1 MQFLPLTAD
10 NNTER
15 ESKSVMA
22 VSIIGAGE
30 SPYTRHPQAGT
41 TTSRTIADAIGRAVK
56 DAGLTPSDVDGFAVS
71 SFTLEPDHAID
82 LAWKMGFELS
92 WLMQDTNGGASA
104 GNMLQH
110 AVHAI
115 TAGDASVIV
124 VAAGDLMD
132 NAAFAKLVAKYNSA
146 TENHLTPLPLAGP
159 NALFAM
165 LTSRQMEKFGLV
177 REDYG
182 RIAVAQ
188 RQWAAGNPGAVYR
201 TPLTLDD
208 YLGAPMVADPL
219 GRFDCVPPVTGA
231 DAVVVVA
238 DERADGKRK
247 AKILSVTAS
256 YNADN
261 QVGDGLQT
269 GLRKCAPLA
278 WERAGVSPED
288 IDVISVYDDYP
299 AMVVAQLM
307 DIGVLADG
315 ADIAEFID
323 TQIHS
328 RDLALN
334 TSGGQLSA
342 GQAGSAGGLHGLV
355 EAVQQLRG
363 QAGDRQVQAKTA
375 AVSGYGMVLYRHGS
389 CANLTVLEAAQ

>member
-1 MQFLPLTAD
+1 
-10 NNTER
+10 
-15 ESKSVMA
+15 MA

-30 SPYTRHPQAGT
+30 SLYTRHPPAGT
-41 TTSRTIADAIGRAVK
+41 TTSRTIADAVTRALT
-56 DAGLTPSDVDGFAVS
+56 DAGLAPGEVDGFAVS

-82 LAWKMGFELS
+82 LAWRMGFGLS

-104 GNMLQH
+104 GSMLQH
-110 AVHAI
+110 AAHAI
-115 TAGDASVIV
+115 EAGDASVIV
-124 VAAGDLMD
+124 IAAGDLMD
-132 NAAFAKLVAKYNSA
+132 SAAFARLVARYNSA
-146 TENHLTPLPLAGP
+146 TEDHLSPLPLAGP

-165 LTSRQMEKFGLV
+165 LTSRQMEKFGLG

-188 RQWAAGNPGAVYR
+188 RLWAAANPGAVYR

-208 YLGAPMVADPL
+208 YLNAPMVADPL

-231 DAVVVVA
+231 DAIVMVA
-238 DERADGKRK
+238 DERASGRRR
-247 AKILSVTAS
+247 AKVLSVTAS

-261 QVGDGLQT
+261 QTGDGLQT
-269 GLRKCAPLA
+269 GLRRCAPLA

-288 IDVISVYDDYP
+288 IDLVSVYDDYP

-307 DIGVLADG
+307 DIGVIADG
-315 ADIAEFID
+315 SDIGEFIQ
-323 TQIHS
+323 TRIHS
-328 RDLALN
+328 QDLALN

-342 GQAGSAGGLHGLV
+342 GQAGSAGGMHGLV

-363 QAGDRQVQAKTA
+363 QAGDRQVKARTA
-375 AVSGYGMVLYRHGS
+375 AVSGYGMVLYRFGS
-389 CANLTVLEAAQ
+389 CANLTVLEAGQ